1 MNSPDELVPVFRS
14 RESWQVEIVRDV
26 LVDHGVD
33 CQISGGFQAG
43 LTGVLEVQL
52 LVRAADRAVAEQIL
66 AQLASDQNGEGVT
79 GDEGDGEAG
88 SDDGGGDD

>member
-1 MNSPDELVPVFRS
+1 
-14 RESWQVEIVRDV
+14 
-26 LVDHGVD
+26 
-33 CQISGGFQAG
+33 
-43 LTGVLEVQL
+43 VLEVQL

-66 AQLASDQNGEGVT
+66 AQLASDQNGEGVA